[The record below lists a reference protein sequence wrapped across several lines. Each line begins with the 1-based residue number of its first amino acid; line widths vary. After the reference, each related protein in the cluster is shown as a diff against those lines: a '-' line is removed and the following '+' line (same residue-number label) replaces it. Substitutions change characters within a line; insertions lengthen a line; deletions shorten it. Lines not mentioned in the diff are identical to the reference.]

1 MKTELTKHSNLTTF
15 QIYEF
20 TINRYIKGCA
30 TVCYCQEVS
39 KKGLSTRQTTQIVT
53 DVKKYQPS
61 GMGLS
66 YLNCDPNT
74 LSTKT
79 DS

>member
-1 MKTELTKHSNLTTF
+1 ML
-15 QIYEF
+15 
-20 TINRYIKGCA
+20 

-39 KKGLSTRQTTQIVT
+39 KRGLSTRQTARILRN
-53 DVKKYQPS
+53 VKKYQPS

-74 LSTKT
+74 LNTKR